1 MTGAARH
8 SRTRPEGGFT
18 ILEVLIALLL
28 VAVGILGVGGL
39 AVTNVRG
46 NDAAGKLTE
55 ATILAQDRIEA
66 VREAGYDGADALA
79 GTEAYGAIAGHP
91 AYRRVVAVADATP
104 GTWMKTVTVTV
115 QWEAGAHTVTLA
127 SIIAREW
134 H

>member
-1 MTGAARH
+1 MTGTTQRAR
-8 SRTRPEGGFT
+8 RRERGFT
-18 ILEVLIALLL
+18 ILEVLIALLV

-39 AVTNVRG
+39 AVTTVQG
-46 NDAAGKLTE
+46 NEAAGRLTE

-66 VREAGYDGADALA
+66 ARAAGYDGADALA
-79 GTEAYGAIAGHP
+79 GTEAYGSITGHAP
-91 AYRRVVAVADATP
+91 FSRVVAVADATP